1 MPGPLVRWLNAD
13 GIWPKPILPVMR
25 EMQDAGDGTRGS
37 RTDQNFRRQSTK
49 APEGKWKWTPTC
61 LLKFS
66 GGKAM
71 TIMTQSV
78 VWYPYNVTKVTS
90 LTFLL
95 SMASAYWSVHTLL
108 NIEHQQSLHLS
119 PAKTSEHRLET
130 HGPIHDAACRDHST
144 SPRVSPGS
152 ISGGTFCAC
161 ELIMPIAG

>member
-1 MPGPLVRWLNAD
+1 MCSKKFPGPLVRWLNAD

-25 EMQDAGDGTRGS
+25 EMYDAGDGTRGS
-37 RTDQNFRRQSTK
+37 RTDQNFQRQSTK

-71 TIMTQSV
+71 TIMTQTV
-78 VWYPYNVTKVTS
+78 VWYHTTRLSSCPW
-90 LTFLL
+90 LL
-95 SMASAYWSVHTLL
+95 LIGRCALL
-108 NIEHQQSLHLS
+108 NIEHQPSLHLS
-119 PAKTSEHRLET
+119 LAKISEHRRET